1 MLVLPCQQR
10 WHSNCC
16 FTHALTPPGEDPTIA
31 SVLTC
36 AACVCNSTLP
46 LHALTLLTPPSPPP
60 QKAAGSA
67 PPPHA
72 ASEAT
77 AQLQQQLALMTASMR
92 QEEAEKLALEQEV
105 VSAQAEARRAQE
117 RLGLWLGA
125 VAQQAAAM
133 AATCEAVMAGD
144 PDAPM
149 SHAQQ
154 KLLEAENEAATRARE
169 ATATAASA
177 AGGGGADGDRRVNPV
192 AESGEWGKEEAL
204 PEAAA
209 STGIDQAAAPA
220 AACAPGPSE
229 VPVLA
234 AGCLAQGAGALS
246 EAQPMLVL
254 ADWRWEQLS
263 DCLER
268 LVDWGSCLLDKKM
281 QVQGMVD
288 LRVKLEAGG
297 AELAASRAAAAALE
311 EALEAAD
318 GRVAELDARIRAD
331 EEDVKRIKWVL
342 CVGMGKEYVGQGIF
356 TYQEYQCERKKDRQP
371 LALTHT
377 RNL

>member
-1 MLVLPCQQR
+1 
-10 WHSNCC
+10 
-16 FTHALTPPGEDPTIA
+16 
-31 SVLTC
+31 
-36 AACVCNSTLP
+36 
-46 LHALTLLTPPSPPP
+46 
-60 QKAAGSA
+60 
-67 PPPHA
+67 
-72 ASEAT
+72 
-77 AQLQQQLALMTASMR
+77 MTASMR

-177 AGGGGADGDRRVNPV
+177 GGGGGADGDGGGADPV
-192 AESGEWGKEEAL
+192 AESGEWGQEEAP

-209 STGIDQAAAPA
+209 SPGIDQATAPA

-229 VPVLA
+229 VPMLA
-234 AGCLAQGAGALS
+234 AGRLAQGAGALS
-246 EAQPMLVL
+246 EAQPTLVL

-268 LVDWGSCLLDKKM
+268 LVDWGGCLLDKKT

-288 LRVKLEAGG
+288 LRAKLEAGG
-297 AELAASRAAAAALE
+297 AELATSRAAAAALE
-311 EALEAAD
+311 EALEAAE
-318 GRVAELDARIRAD
+318 GRVAELEARIRAD
-331 EEDVKRIKWVL
+331 EEDVKRIKWVF
-342 CVGMGKEYVGQGIF
+342 CGHGEGI
-356 TYQEYQCERKKDRQP
+356 CEARYFRVSGVSEV
-371 LALTHT
+371 
-377 RNL
+377 